1 MSSKDEAAA
10 WALSHAEYPSITN
23 SALAIR
29 RGERSR
35 SLDAA
40 EVRAFVLGVK
50 ACIAQ
55 MPR

>member
-1 MSSKDEAAA
+1 MILAEFR
-10 WALSHAEYPSITN
+10 LSRVE

-29 RGERSR
+29 RGDHSR
-35 SLDAA
+35 TLDPAQ
-40 EVRAFVLGVK
+40 VRAFVLGVK

>member
-10 WALSHAEYPSITN
+10 WAQSRAEGPSIID

-29 RGERSR
+29 RGDRFLG
-35 SLDAA
+35 LDPA